1 MENESGKIL
10 EMINNNE
17 IKELKKILQD
27 EIYTSNING
36 SHGQKKRY
44 AAMKGGD
51 KMLLPQELMAEQL
64 WLLWDKT
71 YGVTPLNKIEELLY
85 RCNLKLKKGK
95 NLEDVR
101 MCVGR
106 GFKSTF
112 GNMELAR
119 HKIADEI
126 DKVCVIAR
134 WNFAVAKYKS
144 K

>member
-1 MENESGKIL
+1 
-10 EMINNNE
+10 
-17 IKELKKILQD
+17 
-27 EIYTSNING
+27 
-36 SHGQKKRY
+36 
-44 AAMKGGD
+44 
-51 KMLLPQELMAEQL
+51 MLLPQELMAEQL

-71 YGVTPLNKIEELLY
+71 YGTMPLNKIEDLLY

-134 WNFAVAKYKS
+134 WDFAVAKYKS